1 MLTENLPSENKLLKK
16 VSDGKK
22 ILYNSKDNY
31 YDFQNQSYK
40 SSETISNLLIR
51 NKDISEVFNLKK
63 FSEKNFDRQ
72 KKIFN
77 FYGWNIFE
85 KENGYNLFIGFDN
98 SKIIGCYITLD
109 SLDKKN
115 SSNSLYNSCLNIVK
129 KLF

>member
-1 MLTENLPSENKLLKK
+1 LLNRKLPSENKLLKK

-31 YDFQNQSYK
+31 YDFQNHSYK
-40 SSETISNLLIR
+40 SSETIPNLLIR

-63 FSEKNFDRQ
+63 FSVKNFDRQ